1 MVPNNDFFTTYVV
14 GETIYKELQRIYD
27 VEPRLGSRLTPVD
40 QDWLEDLHRKGILR
54 LRRYRKGIETKALTR
69 SEKDSL
75 KVEEMATK
83 TTPTCLSSY
92 LS

>member
-1 MVPNNDFFTTYVV
+1 V
-14 GETIYKELQRIYD
+14 GETIYKELQRIYE
-27 VEPRLGSRLTPVD
+27 VQPRLGSRLTPLD
-40 QDWLEDLHRKGILR
+40 EGWIEDLHRKGILR
-54 LRRYRKGIETKALTR
+54 LLRYRRGIEHQALTR

-75 KVEEMATK
+75 RVEELATK